1 MNYLILLLLVIA
13 VYAIYRYVTMRKRE
27 EEKQKIEFDAFIVQS
42 AIKIVSAVKYLD
54 EEKFNL
60 VFEKGFVYYETPR
73 KTRECLLTP
82 IRTLNDEENKN
93 FADLIFN
100 SLSKENYMSVKIEDT
115 EIAVSKMN
123 KA

>member
-1 MNYLILLLLVIA
+1 MNYLILLLVIA
-13 VYAIYRYVTMRKRE
+13 VYAIYRYATMRKRE
-27 EEKQKIEFDAFIVQS
+27 KEKQKIEFDAFIVQS
-42 AIKIVSAVKYLD
+42 AIKIVSAVKNLE

-93 FADLIFN
+93 FAELIYN
-100 SLSKENYMSVKIEDT
+100 SLAKENWLSVTIDGLDIT
-115 EIAVSKMN
+115 ISK
-123 KA
+123 A